1 MNEAKENNKVFRI
14 ECPGCRKVLW
24 VDPVAQKVIKSE
36 KGKRKKG
43 SLDDL
48 LVQEKKKR
56 EGFERKFE
64 ATSEMQKERK
74 EKAREIF
81 EKAFTDIEKED
92 ND

>member
-1 MNEAKENNKVFRI
+1 MNTAKDTHKVFRI
-14 ECPGCRKVLW
+14 ECPGCSKVLW
-24 VDPVAQKVIKSE
+24 VDPVTQQVLRSE
-36 KGKRKKG
+36 RNKRKKG

-81 EKAFTDIEKED
+81 EKAFTKIDEED
-92 ND
+92 PE

>member
-1 MNEAKENNKVFRI
+1 MKTEKEKEVFRI
-14 ECPGCRKVLW
+14 QCPGCRRVLW
-24 VDPVAQKVIKSE
+24 IDPVTQQVIRSE

-81 EKAFTDIEKED
+81 EKALTKIDKE
-92 ND
+92 NDE

>member
-1 MNEAKENNKVFRI
+1 MKTEEEKGVFRVH
-14 ECPGCRKVLW
+14 CPGCQKVLW
-24 VDPVAQKVIKSE
+24 IDPVTRQIIRSE

-43 SLDDL
+43 TLDDL
-48 LVQEKKKR
+48 LIQEKKKR

-81 EKAFTDIEKED
+81 EKALTDIDKEEKD
-92 ND
+92 

>member
-1 MNEAKENNKVFRI
+1 MKSKKEKEVFRI
-14 ECPGCRKVLW
+14 HCPGCQRVLW
-24 VDPVAQKVIKSE
+24 IDPVTQHVIRSE
-36 KGKRKKG
+36 KSKRKKG
-43 SLDDL
+43 TLDDL

-81 EKAFTDIEKED
+81 EKALTNIDKED
-92 ND
+92 KD

>member
-1 MNEAKENNKVFRI
+1 MTAEKENKRVFRI
-14 ECPGCRKVLW
+14 QCPGCQKVLW
-24 VDPVAQKVIKSE
+24 VDSVTQEVIRTE

-48 LVQEKKKR
+48 LVREKKKR

-74 EKAREIF
+74 EKARELF
-81 EKAFTDIEKED
+81 EKALNKIDEED
-92 ND
+92 NP

>member
-1 MNEAKENNKVFRI
+1 MTAEKENKRVFRVQ
-14 ECPGCRKVLW
+14 CPGCLKVLW
-24 VDPVAQKVIKSE
+24 IDSVTQEVIRTE
-36 KGKRKKG
+36 KGERKKG

-48 LVQEKKKR
+48 LVREKKKR

-81 EKAFTDIEKED
+81 EKALTDIDKED
-92 ND
+92 TP

>member
-1 MNEAKENNKVFRI
+1 MKSEKEKMVFRI
-14 ECPGCRKVLW
+14 QCPGCQKVLW
-24 VDPVAQKVIKSE
+24 IDPVTQEVIRSE

-43 SLDDL
+43 TLDDL

-74 EKAREIF
+74 EKARELF
-81 EKAFTDIEKED
+81 EKALTDIDKED
-92 ND
+92 SE

>member
-1 MNEAKENNKVFRI
+1 MKTEKEKEVFRI
-14 ECPGCRKVLW
+14 QCPGCRRVLW
-24 VDPVAQKVIKSE
+24 IDPVTQQVIRSE
-36 KGKRKKG
+36 KSKRKKG

-81 EKAFTDIEKED
+81 EKALTKIDKE
-92 ND
+92 NDE

>member
-1 MNEAKENNKVFRI
+1 MKTDTEKKVFRI
-14 ECPGCRKVLW
+14 HCPGCHKVLW
-24 VDPVAQKVIKSE
+24 IDPVTQEVIRTEKS
-36 KGKRKKG
+36 KRKKG
-43 SLDDL
+43 TLDDL

-81 EKAFTDIEKED
+81 EKALTDVENED
-92 ND
+92 PD

>member
-1 MNEAKENNKVFRI
+1 MKAEKEKKKVFRI
-14 ECPGCRKVLW
+14 QCPGCQKVLW
-24 VDPVAQKVIKSE
+24 IDPVAQQVIRSE

-43 SLDDL
+43 TLDDL
-48 LVQEKKKR
+48 LVQEKKKK

-81 EKAFTDIEKED
+81 EKALTNFDKE
-92 ND
+92 NTE

>member
-1 MNEAKENNKVFRI
+1 MTAEKENKKVFRI
-14 ECPGCRKVLW
+14 QCPGCQKVLW
-24 VDPVAQKVIKSE
+24 IDPVTQEVIRTE

-48 LVQEKKKR
+48 LVREKKKR

-64 ATSEMQKERK
+64 ATSEMQKQRK

-81 EKAFTDIEKED
+81 EKALNNIDKED
-92 ND
+92 NS

>member
-1 MNEAKENNKVFRI
+1 MKAEKEKKKVFHI
-14 ECPGCRKVLW
+14 QCPGCLKVLW
-24 VDPVAQKVIKSE
+24 IDPVTQQVIRLE

-64 ATSEMQKERK
+64 ATSELQKERK

-81 EKAFTDIEKED
+81 EKALSNIHKED
-92 ND
+92 NE